1 MPGNNQEMII
11 FIAIAA
17 VGFVFATLT
26 GLPSPGLSPV
36 ALVFALIALLAAVL
50 AFATRY
56 YYYLYA
62 PMLRAKSG
70 NVVLDSGDAFYMSQN
85 ASAILVRK
93 DNLIYATAFIKVPVY
108 SSSTEMND
116 EQKFNFANVFSR
128 MVSVSKTP
136 IRVTSQLYSINKD
149 EYISRVTSRLNEAE
163 SRYNAIQLDKNASKP
178 QLDRIKGEVTM
189 WHNLLDSVSKANS
202 QALDV
207 YAAVTVFG
215 GTEEE
220 ALNLIALKA
229 DEIAAGISA
238 TVGVTASVVTGTE
251 MLVMIEPEYMI
262 PPTTISELMR
272 YSQTQ
277 QKIM

>member
-1 MPGNNQEMII
+1 MVI
-11 FIAIAA
+11 FIVIAA

-26 GLPSPGLSPV
+26 GLPPASLSPV
-36 ALVFALIALLAAVL
+36 ALLLAIIALIAAVL

-62 PMLRAKSG
+62 PVLRSKSG
-70 NVVLDSGDAFYMSQN
+70 SVVLDPDDAFYMSQN
-85 ASAILVRK
+85 GNAILVRK
-93 DNLIYATAFIKVPVY
+93 DNLIYATSFIKVPVY

-116 EQKFNFANVFSR
+116 EQKFNFSNVFSR
-128 MVSVSKTP
+128 MVSISKTP
-136 IRVTSQLYSINKD
+136 IKVTSQLYSINKD
-149 EYISRVTSRLNEAE
+149 DYIARVTSRLNEAE
-163 SRYNAIQLDKNASKP
+163 ARYNAIQLDKNASKP

-220 ALNLIALKA
+220 AMNMISLKA
-229 DEIAAGISA
+229 DEVAAGISA
-238 TVGVTASVVTGTE
+238 TVGVSASVVTGAD
-251 MLVMIEPEYMI
+251 MLVLVEPEYMI

-272 YSQTQ
+272 YSQNQQTQ
-277 QKIM
+277 NMM